1 MFEMHQS
8 RVSQQPGV
16 VVEPG
21 MWRSSLR
28 GNREIPS
35 LASRR
40 SELVRAVKV
49 RSRNR

>member
-1 MFEMHQS
+1 
-8 RVSQQPGV
+8 
-16 VVEPG
+16 

-28 GNREIPS
+28 GNREIPG

-40 SELVRAVKV
+40 SKLVRAVKV